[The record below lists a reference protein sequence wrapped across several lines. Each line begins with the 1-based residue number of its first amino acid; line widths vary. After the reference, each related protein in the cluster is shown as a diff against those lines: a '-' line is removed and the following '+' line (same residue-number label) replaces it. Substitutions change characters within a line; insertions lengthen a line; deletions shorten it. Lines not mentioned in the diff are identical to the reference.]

1 MWCRT
6 LRAVMLEVVMAEL
19 ERHGK
24 PAMNPP
30 HRFLVEHVRLTRR
43 FFLRAGLAG
52 SAAPLGWLTAHAAEV
67 NSPELAR
74 ALEKLEPFF
83 TTQEEFRDV
92 SRGTPLPHKLP
103 DDKKREVGLTRET
116 WKLEIVS
123 DTKYPATLGKQ
134 FTRKDDTA
142 LTFDDLMR
150 LAAKHAVRF
159 PKVMTCLN
167 IGCPLGNGIWEGVP
181 LRDLVWLTQ
190 PKENLRRL
198 SYFGY
203 HNDDPKQIFQS
214 SLPIGR
220 VLEDPYDLPPIIAC
234 YKLNGD
240 WLNSTR
246 GGPVRIVVPEGY
258 GFKSVKW
265 LQRVTLTNLAHADD
279 TYAGG
284 NNDIDSP
291 LKSFA
296 ATLLVPRDVKKDAPI
311 PVTGYAQVGISGV
324 TKVQTWIQP
333 KDKEWPKDD
342 PYFATAPWVDAKL
355 LPPPARWGG
364 NLESIPKGTHG
375 FDDAGKPKTWPLR
388 LGKVHWAALL
398 PGLPAGEYH
407 LRSRTVDDKGHGQPM
422 PRPFKKSG
430 HAAIEAVTI
439 RVKD

>member
-1 MWCRT
+1 MTTPRD
-6 LRAVMLEVVMAEL
+6 
-19 ERHGK
+19 
-24 PAMNPP
+24 
-30 HRFLVEHVRLTRR
+30 FLAEHVRLTRR
-43 FFLRAGLAG
+43 FFLQSSLAG
-52 SAAPLGWLTAHAAEV
+52 SVAGLSWLSARGADAV
-67 NSPELAR
+67 APELAA
-74 ALEKLEPFF
+74 ALEKLEPYF

-92 SRGTPLPHKLP
+92 SRGNPLPHKLA

-123 DTKYPATLGKQ
+123 DAQHPATLGKQ
-134 FTRKDDTA
+134 FTLKDNTA
-142 LTFDDLMR
+142 LTFEDLMR

-167 IGCPLGNGIWEGVP
+167 IGCPLGMGIWEGVP
-181 LRDLVWLTQ
+181 LRHLVWLTQ

-198 SYFGY
+198 SYYGY
-203 HNDDPKQIFQS
+203 HNDDPKQIFKS

-220 VLEDPYDLPPIIAC
+220 VLEDVYDLPPVIAC
-234 YKLNGD
+234 YKLNGE
-240 WLNSTR
+240 WLDSKR

-265 LQRVTLTNLAHADD
+265 IIRVTLTNLAHADD

-296 ATLLVPRDVKKDAPI
+296 ATLLMPRQVQKDTPI

-324 TKVQTWIQP
+324 KKVQTWIQP
-333 KDKEWPKDD
+333 RDKEWPKDD
-342 PYFATAPWVDAKL
+342 PYFTTAPWVDAKV

-364 NLESIPKGTHG
+364 KLEAIPKETHG
-375 FDDAGKPKTWPLR
+375 FDDAGKPKSWPLR

-398 PGLPAGEYH
+398 PGLPAGEYY
-407 LRSRTVDDKGHGQPM
+407 LRSRTIDEKGEAQPM

-430 HAAIEAVTI
+430 HAAIETVNLT
-439 RVKD
+439 VKG